1 MKRVSFVLIALAA
14 LACVPAPNGRA
25 APPDKAQELMRKK
38 LAQSQKVLEGIA
50 VQDFDLIAKH
60 AEELLVIS
68 KQAEWKVLKTPLYE
82 VYSNEFRRNAEEL
95 IENAKKKNVD
105 AAALSYV
112 DLTLTCVKCHKHTRE
127 VRMTFKDRPDPWTIG
142 E

>member
-1 MKRVSFVLIALAA
+1 MKRVSFVFIALVA
-14 LACVPAPNGRA
+14 LACVPSPNGRA
-25 APPDKAQELMRKK
+25 APPDKVQELMRRK
-38 LAQSQKVLEGIA
+38 LVQSQKVLEGVA
-50 VQDFDLIAKH
+50 VQDFDLIVKH
-60 AEELLVIS
+60 AEGLLIIS

-112 DLTLTCVKCHKHTRE
+112 DLTLTCVKCHKHVRE
-127 VRMTFKDRPDPWTIG
+127 KRMARRD
-142 E
+142 

>member
-1 MKRVSFVLIALAA
+1 MKDVKYVSFILVALAA
-14 LACVPAPNGRA
+14 LAYVPIPNGRA
-25 APPDKAQELMRKK
+25 APPDKVQELMRRK

-112 DLTLTCVKCHKHTRE
+112 DLTLTCVKCHKHVRE
-127 VRMTFKDRPDPWTIG
+127 KRMARLD
-142 E
+142 

>member
-1 MKRVSFVLIALAA
+1 MKDVKYVSFILVALAA
-14 LACVPAPNGRA
+14 LAYVPIPNGRA
-25 APPDKAQELMRKK
+25 APPDKVQELMRRK

-95 IENAKKKNVD
+95 IENARKKNVD

-112 DLTLTCVKCHKHTRE
+112 DLTLTCVKCHKHVRE
-127 VRMTFKDRPDPWTIG
+127 KRMARLD
-142 E
+142 

>member
-1 MKRVSFVLIALAA
+1 MKRVSFVLVALTALAY
-14 LACVPAPNGRA
+14 VPTPNGRA
-25 APPDKAQELMRKK
+25 APPDKVQELMRWK

-60 AEELLVIS
+60 AEGLLIIS
-68 KQAEWKVLKTPLYE
+68 KRAEWKVLKTPLYE

-95 IENAKKKNVD
+95 IEDARKKNTE

-112 DLTLTCVKCHKHTRE
+112 DLTLTCVKCHKHVRE
-127 VRMTFKDRPDPWTIG
+127 KRMARLD
-142 E
+142 